1 MNLLPLVVPLVVPLA
16 VPLLDANR
24 TTVWIATT
32 SKKDFTIIII
42 QLSPLVVVVLNIK
55 DSE

>member
-1 MNLLPLVVPLVVPLA
+1 MNLLPLVVPLV

-32 SKKDFTIIII
+32 SKKDFTVIII
-42 QLSPLVVVVLNIK
+42 QLSPLLVVVSNIK